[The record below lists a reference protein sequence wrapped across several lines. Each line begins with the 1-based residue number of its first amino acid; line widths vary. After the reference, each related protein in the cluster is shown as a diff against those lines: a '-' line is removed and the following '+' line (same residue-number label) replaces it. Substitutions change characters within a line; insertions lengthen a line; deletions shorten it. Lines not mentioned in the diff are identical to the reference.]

1 MDFRIEENFDNAKVE
16 CTCCVV
22 IKEKSYLIVY
32 GKYIGGYFCCVPNWN
47 WGCEMEEPHQVDEN
61 VRKLIECG
69 ANKEVAEGIANAI
82 RICFS

>member
-1 MDFRIEENFDNAKVE
+1 MGFTLENGFDTDVLCE
-16 CTCCVV
+16 FSVV
-22 IKEKSYLIVY
+22 VYGMSYLVIY
-32 GKYIGGYFCCVPNWN
+32 GRHIGGYFCCVPNWN
-47 WGCEMEEPHQVDEN
+47 WGCEMEEPQQVAKN